1 MTVTSQGRIMKVG
14 NSLVLVL
21 PKTVCD
27 NYGLEKGT
35 TLDIAMTENG
45 LFIPAKQNDSSF
57 IKQELEN
64 ALKSLGD
71 KKRGKN

>member
-1 MTVTSQGRIMKVG
+1 G

-35 TLDIAMTENG
+35 TLQIAMTDNG
-45 LFIPAKQNDSSF
+45 LFIPAKQNDTAF
-57 IKQELEN
+57 IKKELES
-64 ALKSLGD
+64 ALKSFADRG
-71 KKRGKN
+71 KKR

>member
-1 MTVTSQGRIMKVG
+1 MAITAEGRIMKVG

-35 TLDIAMTENG
+35 TLQIAMTDEG
-45 LFIPAKQNDSSF
+45 LFIPAKQNESAF
-57 IKQELEN
+57 VKKALES

-71 KKRGKN
+71 NRRGSR

>member
-1 MTVTSQGRIMKVG
+1 MTVTAESKIMKVG
-14 NSLVLVL
+14 NSLAMIL

-27 NYGLEKGT
+27 NYGFQKGNTLE
-35 TLDIAMTENG
+35 IAMTENG

-64 ALKSLGD
+64 ALKSLGN
-71 KKRGKN
+71 KKKVEK